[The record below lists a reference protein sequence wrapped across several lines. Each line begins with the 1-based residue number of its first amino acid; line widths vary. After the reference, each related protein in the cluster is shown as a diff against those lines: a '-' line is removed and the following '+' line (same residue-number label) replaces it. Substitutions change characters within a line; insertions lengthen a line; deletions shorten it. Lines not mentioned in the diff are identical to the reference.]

1 MNTSTTSFTTYLKLL
16 LKIVLSSSL
25 ALALLI
31 GIAIL
36 VVGGASGNLEFDVD
50 IERIDALW
58 VLLGLPIIAA
68 LLFTILSPI
77 SYLISRWLLDR

>member
-1 MNTSTTSFTTYLKLL
+1 MNMSTTSFTTYLKLL
-16 LKIVLSSSL
+16 LKIVFSSSL

>member
-1 MNTSTTSFTTYLKLL
+1 MNTSTTSFTTYLKRL

-36 VVGGASGNLEFDVD
+36 VVGGASGNLEFDVE
-50 IERIDALW
+50 IERIDAL
-58 VLLGLPIIAA
+58 
-68 LLFTILSPI
+68 
-77 SYLISRWLLDR
+77 